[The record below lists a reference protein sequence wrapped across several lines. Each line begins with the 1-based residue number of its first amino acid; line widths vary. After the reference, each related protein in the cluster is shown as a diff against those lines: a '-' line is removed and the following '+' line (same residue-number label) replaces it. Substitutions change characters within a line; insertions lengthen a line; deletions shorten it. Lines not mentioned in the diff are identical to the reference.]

1 MLLESQ
7 AIQECFKII
16 KRTEE
21 HLDRTAHHFQT
32 TNRSLGEAVQKLQ
45 SMSVAKVVRR

>member
-16 KRTEE
+16 KKTEE
-21 HLDRTAHHFQT
+21 HLDRTVHHFQT
-32 TNRSLGEAVQKLQ
+32 TNRSLGEAVHKLQ
-45 SMSVAKVVRR
+45 SMSTPKVARR